1 MKFTNASINNSPP
14 QFKFEVL
21 VTNNGLL
28 IVFWDKDLS
37 LLYKWLLLKQ
47 LNTLIN
53 EEDNPTQVHMHLPNV
68 NYFLVRSVIIK

>member
-1 MKFTNASINNSPP
+1 MMYVWGLVAGCPKDGADAP

-53 EEDNPTQVHMHLPNV
+53 EENNPT
-68 NYFLVRSVIIK
+68 

>member
-21 VTNNGLL
+21 VTNNSLL

-53 EEDNPTQVHMHLPNV
+53 EEDNPT
-68 NYFLVRSVIIK
+68 